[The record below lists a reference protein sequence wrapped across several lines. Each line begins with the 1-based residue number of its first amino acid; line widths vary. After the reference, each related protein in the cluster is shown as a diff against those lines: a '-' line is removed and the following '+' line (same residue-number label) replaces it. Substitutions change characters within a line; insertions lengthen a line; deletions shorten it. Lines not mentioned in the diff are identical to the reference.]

1 MVAINYLG
9 MFVFGFVA
17 GMIIAKIILR
27 KERNRLFF
35 DNRIALCAERNALN
49 VERLK
54 MAERTRKEYDEII
67 QETLYDLGVNR
78 EVSEK
83 AMGAIEHAKKRIRGK
98 RTSQYTKSF

>member
-17 GMIIAKIILR
+17 GLLTAHITMR
-27 KERNRLFF
+27 KERRQIRNNLNF
-35 DNRIALCAERNALN
+35 ERSLI
-49 VERLK
+49 E
-54 MAERTRKEYDEII
+54 ECTRKEYDEII

-83 AMGAIEHAKKRIRGK
+83 AMGAIEHAKKRIRGNISAKTAGGK
-98 RTSQYTKSF
+98 RVINIGGYQC